1 MFIDMA
7 SKYSSPIHSRIIDP
21 IFDRANFR
29 AEFRLQPD
37 TVYYSDLRLIDVGV
51 ISDAASQLQLA
62 LGTEGVI
69 RSISLMDGGTT
80 LDVLHEASL
89 WNNFKNLN
97 SRNDGN
103 QSVTRFT
110 KYNRL
115 GFLNEGVESLAEAT
129 FGQGAV
135 ADVFSATD
143 DPANTTDANTKKG
156 WISLKDMLPML
167 RESNFLPTNLFR
179 KLRLVVEFKPQADLG
194 QIVIKNNAN
203 YTTTSPVLLA
213 DELADTPEK
222 MSIMKNY
229 KGVQFDAIELDR
241 YIIAKAGAGLT
252 DPNAADT
259 NFQKIVNFSQQVKG
273 FNEKM
278 LKRLVIMTQPTE
290 QTATAADATVNKPFS
305 NQSSV
310 SLCRPIIQLRVNGQ
324 NIYPGQG
331 VEGKN
336 RRLALLNDTYGNFN
350 VLAGFNKYGVEIPE
364 NLYSAVLTQTVGQAD
379 YTAMPVMSQIQDLQI
394 QLQRTALYAGAANDN
409 TNAMVNQKLQVN
421 LWGEVA
427 KAIIV
432 GPGGYNV
439 LYV

>member
-1 MFIDMA
+1 MA

-37 TVYYSDLRLIDVGV
+37 TLYYSDLRLIDVGV
-51 ISDAASQLQLA
+51 ISTTASELQLS

-103 QSVTRFT
+103 QSVVRHT

-115 GFLNEGVESLAEAT
+115 GFLAEGTEQLSNGSFAQNLVSN
-129 FGQGAV
+129 
-135 ADVFSATD
+135 VFSAAA
-143 DPANTTDANTKKG
+143 DPANTTDATTKKG

-179 KLRLVVEFKPQADLG
+179 KLRLVIEFKPQADLAE
-194 QIVIKNNAN
+194 IVIKNNAT

-241 YIIAKAGAGLT
+241 YIIAKAGDGLT
-252 DPNAADT
+252 DANAADT

-273 FNEKM
+273 YNEKM
-278 LKRLVIMTQPTE
+278 LKRLVIMCQPTE
-290 QTATAADATVNKPFS
+290 QTTTVADATVNKPLS

-310 SLCRPIIQLRVNGQ
+310 SLCRPIFQVRVNGQ
-324 NIYPGQG
+324 NVYPGQG
-331 VEGKN
+331 IEGKN
-336 RRLALLNDTYGNFN
+336 RRMALLNDTYGNFN
-350 VLAGFNKYGVEIPE
+350 VLAGFNKYGVNYAT
-364 NLYSAVLTQTVGQAD
+364 NLYSVDLRDTVGQAD
-379 YTAMPVMSQIQDLQI
+379 YTALSIMDNIQDLQVSV
-394 QLQRTALYAGAANDN
+394 QRTALFAGAGNDD

-439 LYV
+439 VYV

>member
-1 MFIDMA
+1 MA

-29 AEFRLQPD
+29 AEFRLQPN
-37 TVYYSDLRLIDVGV
+37 TCYYSDIRLTDVGCT
-51 ISDAASQLQLA
+51 SDVATNYQLS
-62 LGTEGVI
+62 LGSEGVI

-89 WNNFKNLN
+89 WNNFKNMN

-103 QSVTRFT
+103 ISVNRYT
-110 KYNRL
+110 KNNGL
-115 GFLNEGVESLAEAT
+115 GFLAVGSMSVENT
-129 FGQGAV
+129 TYGQNAV
-135 ADVFSATD
+135 AQTQDALVNEVNTAFAT
-143 DPANTTDANTKKG
+143 TKKA

-167 RESNFLPTNLFR
+167 RESNFLPTNLYK
-179 KLRLVVEFKPQADLG
+179 KLRIVIEFKPQADLANV
-194 QIVIKNNAN
+194 VINNNRN
-203 YTTTSPVLLA
+203 YSTTSPTLLV

-222 MSIMKNY
+222 MAIMKNY

-241 YIIAKAGAGLT
+241 YVVNKIGAGLT
-252 DPNAADT
+252 DADANDV
-259 NFQKIVNFSQQVKG
+259 NFQQTVNVNQQVKG

-278 LKRLVIMTQPTE
+278 LKRLVVMCQPTE
-290 QTATAADATVNKPFS
+290 QTATAADATINKPFS

-310 SLCRPIIQLRVNGQ
+310 SLYRPIFQFRVNGQ

-336 RRLALLNDTYGNFN
+336 RRLALLNDTYGNLN
-350 VLAGFNKYGVEIPE
+350 VTAGFNKYGTRMPE
-364 NLYSAVLTQTVGQAD
+364 NLYDANLTNTVGQAD
-379 YTAMPVMSQIQDLQI
+379 YTALPIMANIQDLQI
-394 QLQRTALYAGAANDN
+394 QLQRSALYAGAANNN
-409 TNAMVNQKLQVN
+409 TNAQVNQKLTIN

-439 LYV
+439 VYV

>member
-1 MFIDMA
+1 MA

-37 TVYYSDLRLIDVGV
+37 TAYYSDLRLIDVGV
-51 ISDAASQLQLA
+51 VSDAASQLQLS

-103 QSVTRFT
+103 QSVVRYT

-115 GFLNEGVESLAEAT
+115 GFLAEGTEQLANGSFA
-129 FGQGAV
+129 QDLV
-135 ADVFSATD
+135 SDVFSDVADT
-143 DPANTTDANTKKG
+143 ANTTDATTKKG

-179 KLRLVVEFKPQADLG
+179 KLRLVVEFKPQADLA

-241 YIIAKAGAGLT
+241 FIIAKAGAGLT
-252 DPNAADT
+252 DANAADT
-259 NFQKIVNFSQQVKG
+259 NFQKVVNFSQQVKG
-273 FNEKM
+273 YNEKM
-278 LKRLVIMTQPTE
+278 LKRLVIMCQPTE
-290 QTATAADATVNKPFS
+290 QTATAGDATVNKPFS

-310 SLCRPIIQLRVNGQ
+310 SLCRPIFQVRVNGQ
-324 NIYPGQG
+324 NVYPGQG
-331 VEGKN
+331 IEGKN
-336 RRLALLNDTYGNFN
+336 RRMALLNDTYGNFN
-350 VLAGFNKYGVEIPE
+350 VLAGFNKYGVAEPI
-364 NLYSAVLTQTVGQAD
+364 NLYSTVLRDTVGQAD
-379 YTAMPVMSQIQDLQI
+379 YTALSIMDNIQDLQVSV
-394 QLQRTALYAGAANDN
+394 QRTALFAGAGNDD
-409 TNAMVNQKLQVN
+409 TNAQVNQKLQVN

-439 LYV
+439 VYV